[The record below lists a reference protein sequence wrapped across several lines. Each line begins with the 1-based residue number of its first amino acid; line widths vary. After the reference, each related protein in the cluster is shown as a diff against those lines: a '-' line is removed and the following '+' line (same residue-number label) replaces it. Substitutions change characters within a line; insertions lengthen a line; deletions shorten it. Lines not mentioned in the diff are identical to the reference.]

1 MVALIETDTPAL
13 SPAERDTLR
22 QLENTIATGLQ
33 AFYEVG
39 TALLHIKDHRL
50 YREDYASFED
60 YCRDR
65 WNFGRHRGYQLMNAA
80 TVADNLLTIVTID
93 DLPASE
99 SQARELVKL
108 TPDAQRKVW
117 SFITSTFETSD
128 ITAGMV
134 KALAETMQAVI
145 ASGAIEDGEGGQVSV
160 SDLFTASVQDYAEE
174 RRAIQKARIE
184 ENSKREKV
192 ATLDGDVTDLIN
204 QLSSLPS
211 DKTYRVIVYADKKP

>member
-1 MVALIETDTPAL
+1 
-13 SPAERDTLR
+13 
-22 QLENTIATGLQ
+22 
-33 AFYEVG
+33 YEVG

>member
-1 MVALIETDTPAL
+1 M
-13 SPAERDTLR
+13 
-22 QLENTIATGLQ
+22 
-33 AFYEVG
+33 
-39 TALLHIKDHRL
+39 
-50 YREDYASFED
+50 
-60 YCRDR
+60 
-65 WNFGRHRGYQLMNAA
+65 
-80 TVADNLLTIVTID
+80 TIVTID

-184 ENSKREKV
+184 ENSKYKRV
-192 ATLDGDVTDLIN
+192 AVFEGNIDDIVNEIERLSDG
-204 QLSSLPS
+204 
-211 DKTYRVIVYADKKP
+211 KYRLVVYLADSKP

>member
-184 ENSKREKV
+184 ENSKYKRV
-192 ATLDGDVTDLIN
+192 AVFEGNIDDIVNEIERLSDG
-204 QLSSLPS
+204 
-211 DKTYRVIVYADKKP
+211 KYRLVVYLADSKP